1 MTVVQSALAP
11 FTMKGF
17 YLLTWGT
24 AIGSNVWST
33 IVSTR
38 RRERNHESQPFLS
51 LLTIGIFCRYQSGY
65 RTYQSLPRTTFGT
78 LQGRLTPLYFSFQ
91 TLSTATLLLTH
102 LWFHPALISSPLVEP
117 HWATCEEG
125 RQGLLI
131 LASVV
136 PSLLNWVLVGPMAT
150 DVMLERHR
158 LERLESKEYD
168 EPNVRSFSD
177 IWTDKRECLLTFRSA
192 LSRPRPCPR
201 LTPSSR
207 LFMGSPRVSIPS
219 RL

>member
-11 FTMKGF
+11 FTMKAF

-33 IVSTR
+33 I
-38 RRERNHESQPFLS
+38 
-51 LLTIGIFCRYQSGY
+51 
-65 RTYQSLPRTTFGT
+65 SLPRTTFGT

-168 EPNVRSFSD
+168 EPNPSEAMSKANTKFSTLHG
-177 IWTDKRECLLTFRSA
+177 ISSGLNTLATVA
-192 LSRPRPCPR
+192 LVGLGLAIS
-201 LTPSSR
+201 
-207 LFMGSPRVSIPS
+207 M
-219 RL
+219 